1 MLQDRLADAQLLE
14 LPDIKISSEVPE
26 PLIVADDAQLLAQAL
41 NNLCAN
47 AFKYTT
53 PGGWIKVIARRQA
66 AGVEMMLSKKS

>member
-1 MLQDRLADAQLLE
+1 MALLRTPVALGQMLQVRLADAHLPE

-26 PLIVADDAQLLAQAL
+26 QLIVAGDAQLLAQAL

-53 PGGWIKVIARRQA
+53 PGG
-66 AGVEMMLSKKS
+66 